1 MFFWNR
7 RELWMGTSMEE
18 YARVTGLLRGAGIRY
33 DFRTVDAARDARWS
47 GSLGVDLAAAMT
59 YYVYVRKEDLSR
71 AAHLVSRSASGITC
85 R

>member
-33 DFRTVDAARDARWS
+33 DFRTVDAARDARRS
-47 GSLGVDLAAAMT
+47 GSLGVDLAAVKA
-59 YYVYVRKEDLSR
+59 YSGYVRKDVFSR
-71 AAHLVSRSASGITC
+71 AAQLIGR
-85 R
+85 

>member
-18 YARVTGLLRGAGIRY
+18 YARVTGLLRGARIRY
-33 DFRTVDAARDARWS
+33 DFRIVDAARDARRS

-59 YYVYVRKEDLSR
+59 YYVYVRKDEFSR
-71 AAHLVSRSASGITC
+71 AAQLIGR
-85 R
+85 

>member
-33 DFRTVDAARDARWS
+33 DFRTVDAARDARRS
-47 GSLGVDLAAAMT
+47 GSLGVDLAAAMA
-59 YYVYVRKEDLSR
+59 YYAYVRKDEFSR
-71 AAHLVSRSASGITC
+71 AAQLIGR
-85 R
+85 

>member
-33 DFRTVDAARDARWS
+33 DFRTVDAAPDARPS
-47 GSLGVDLAAAMT
+47 GSLSVDLPAAMT
-59 YYVYVRKEDLSR
+59 YYVYVRKDEFSR
-71 AAHLVSRSASGITC
+71 AAQLIGR
-85 R
+85 